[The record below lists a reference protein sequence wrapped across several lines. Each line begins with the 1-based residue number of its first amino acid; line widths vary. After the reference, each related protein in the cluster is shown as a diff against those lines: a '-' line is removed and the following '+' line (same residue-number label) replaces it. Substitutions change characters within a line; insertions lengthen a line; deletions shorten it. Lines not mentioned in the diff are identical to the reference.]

1 MRLRAPKS
9 LLLALAL
16 VLGQWLVLAH
26 AFEHPALQADALCQI
41 CAHAQGL
48 DGAALSPALPLP
60 PALVHAE
67 VPAGDAT
74 QAPLAAPFTAYDIR
88 GPPAFAITPAA

>member
-1 MRLRAPKS
+1 MRLRTPKS

-60 PALVHAE
+60 TALAHGEA
-67 VPAGDAT
+67 PAGAAT
-74 QAPLAAPFTAYDIR
+74 RSTLAAPLAAYDIR
-88 GPPAFAITPAA
+88 GPPAFAITSAA